1 MKSEWKTLGL
11 SKAVLET
18 IDSLNF
24 QKMTP
29 VQVGIKF
36 PNENLKQRIEFK
48 LYFSFSLQQFPFFWI
63 GKMLP

>member
-1 MKSEWKTLGL
+1 MKNENKKIKVKDQKSVAKKSKSKKKMKSEWNTLGL

-29 VQVGIKF
+29 VQV
-36 PNENLKQRIEFK
+36 RILISK
-48 LYFSFSLQQFPFFWI
+48 
-63 GKMLP
+63 